1 MHCACACV
9 LGVGFYGLP
18 SLTVPKGSTVTYA
31 VQYKGAYAGKSE
43 GVLVLKNAKAAGDS
57 FQYR

>member
-1 MHCACACV
+1 MCV
-9 LGVGFYGLP
+9 GVGFYGLP
-18 SLTVPKGSTVTYA
+18 SLSVPKGSTVMYA
-31 VQYKGAYAGKSE
+31 VQYKGAHAGKSE